1 MSATDLVIWLCAVLL
16 AAYFLGGLR
25 NRQRAAT
32 AVRWLG
38 GALQQ
43 LGSDAHI
50 RWLGRAA
57 FQIEMRQAQPPFA
70 ALAGVVLL
78 QPRDFPLVWLVNRLR
93 GQHDQLIL
101 RAVLRR
107 PPPAAAEAQRGRSAG
122 THGDAWQLRAD
133 GAARAL
139 VERLTRRLDQAP
151 LRARR
156 VTLAPSPP
164 HLTLLCDLPAST
176 PDQAALLVELLRDV
190 GHLLSGSA
198 ASQKPPITAATPPAR
213 TDRSA
218 SA

>member
-25 NRQRAAT
+25 NRQRAAA

-57 FQIEMRQAQPPFA
+57 FQIEVRQAQPPFA

-78 QPRDFPLVWLVNRLR
+78 QPRDFPLVWLANRLR
-93 GQHDQLIL
+93 GQNDQLIL

-107 PPPAAAEAQRGRSAG
+107 APSAVAEAQRNRSAG
-122 THGDAWQLRAD
+122 TSGGAWQLRAD
-133 GAARAL
+133 DTARA
-139 VERLTRRLDQAP
+139 VIERVTARLDQAP

-164 HLTLLCDLPAST
+164 HLTLLCDLPVAT
-176 PDQAALLVELLRDV
+176 PDQAALLVDLLRDV
-190 GHLLSGSA
+190 GHLLSGSVGP
-198 ASQKPPITAATPPAR
+198 QTPPATAATPPVR
-213 TDRSA
+213 TDRSR
-218 SA
+218 ST